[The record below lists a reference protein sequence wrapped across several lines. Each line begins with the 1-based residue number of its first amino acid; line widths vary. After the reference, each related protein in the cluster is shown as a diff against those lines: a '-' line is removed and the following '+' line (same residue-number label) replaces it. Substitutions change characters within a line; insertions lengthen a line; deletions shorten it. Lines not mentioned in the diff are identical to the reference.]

1 MAAATLSPL
10 ELADGLQVRLSLD
23 AVAGPAPA
31 AADGRFEILAI
42 SAGEG
47 NGWLF
52 SAAALQASLPLWQGA
67 ECFVDHALSGRS
79 LRDLAGVF
87 SQPAWDEAARG
98 IRLVLHPAGPSG
110 PLAAALGREMTA
122 QSAAGKPLPGVGFS
136 ADLLFRAEG
145 RQVTEILKVLS
156 VDVVIHP
163 ARGGK
168 FLRSLQSASA
178 PAPALPAMKWIKA
191 TVGKQIRLINVAD
204 VLFFQS
210 DTKYTRVVLADSEA
224 LIRTPIKDLLSS
236 LDPEQFW
243 QIHRSFMVNVH
254 QIAAAERVDAERMQ
268 LILKDHSEKLPV
280 SRNFTHLFRE

>member
-1 MAAATLSPL
+1 MKPQILIAEDEPLMRERLQELLQRVWPQAAIVAIAENGPDTWDAFLEHEPSVVFLDIRMPGMNGL
-10 ELADGLQVRLSLD
+10 ELARK
-23 AVAGPAPA
+23 
-31 AADGRFEILAI
+31 I
-42 SAGEG
+42 
-47 NGWLF
+47 
-52 SAAALQASLPLWQGA
+52 
-67 ECFVDHALSGRS
+67 
-79 LRDLAGVF
+79 
-87 SQPAWDEAARG
+87 
-98 IRLVLHPAGPSG
+98 
-110 PLAAALGREMTA
+110 
-122 QSAAGKPLPGVGFS
+122 
-136 ADLLFRAEG
+136 G
-145 RQVTEILKVLS
+145 RQAHVVFITAYDQYAVEAFEAGS
-156 VDVVIHP
+156 VDYLLKPVEEQRLAMAVERLKDKLSSAPPDIQML
-163 ARGGK
+163 
-168 FLRSLQSASA
+168 LRSLQSASA

>member
-1 MAAATLSPL
+1 MKPQILIAEDEPLMRERLQELLQRVWPQAAVVAIAENGPDAWDAFLEHEPTVVFLDIRMPGMSGL
-10 ELADGLQVRLSLD
+10 ELARKIGRQAHVVFITAYDQY
-23 AVAGPAPA
+23 AVEAFEAGSVDYLLKPVEEQ
-31 AADGRFEILAI
+31 RLAI
-42 SAGEG
+42 AVERLKDKLSSAPPDIQM
-47 NGWLF
+47 L
-52 SAAALQASLPLWQGA
+52 
-67 ECFVDHALSGRS
+67 
-79 LRDLAGVF
+79 
-87 SQPAWDEAARG
+87 
-98 IRLVLHPAGPSG
+98 
-110 PLAAALGREMTA
+110 
-122 QSAAGKPLPGVGFS
+122 
-136 ADLLFRAEG
+136 
-145 RQVTEILKVLS
+145 
-156 VDVVIHP
+156 
-163 ARGGK
+163 
-168 FLRSLQSASA
+168 LRSLQSAAA
-178 PAPALPAMKWIKA
+178 PAPAAPAMKWIKA